1 MAAAVAAVAADLGVA
16 FGADAESASN
26 EEGRCRGVDV
36 DGGAR
41 EVEAV
46 AAACDAGEGVDAAID
61 DEEGDSS
68 NILEHFLTTS
78 FGLAFI
84 AGLRAGVDVVVDCEE
99 AGESPWQLS
108 FDSLLDGSMVCC
120 VLCVDESRESS

>member
-68 NILEHFLTTS
+68 NILEHFFTTS

-84 AGLRAGVDVVVDCEE
+84 AGLRAGVDVVDCEE

-108 FDSLLDGSMVCC
+108 FDSLLDGSMVL
-120 VLCVDESRESS
+120 LCVVCRRE

>member
-61 DEEGDSS
+61 DEEGDSY
-68 NILEHFLTTS
+68 NILEHFFTTS

-84 AGLRAGVDVVVDCEE
+84 AGLIADVDVVDCEE

-108 FDSLLDGSMVCC
+108 FDSVFDGSMVR
-120 VLCVDESRESS
+120 VGGL

>member
-1 MAAAVAAVAADLGVA
+1 MAVAVAAVAADLGVA
-16 FGADAESASN
+16 FGADAESANN

-36 DGGAR
+36 DVDGGAR
-41 EVEAV
+41 EVEDV

-68 NILEHFLTTS
+68 NILEHSLTTS

-84 AGLRAGVDVVVDCEE
+84 AGLRAGVDVVDCEE
-99 AGESPWQLS
+99 AGESPLTAPW
-108 FDSLLDGSMVCC
+108 FCC
-120 VLCVDESRESS
+120 VLCVDESRGSS